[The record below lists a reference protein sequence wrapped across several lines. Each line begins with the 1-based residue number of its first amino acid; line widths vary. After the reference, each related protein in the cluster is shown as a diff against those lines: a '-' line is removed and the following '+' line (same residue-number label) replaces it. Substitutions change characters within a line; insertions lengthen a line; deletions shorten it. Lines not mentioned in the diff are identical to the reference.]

1 MIPKPQNPKYNCIN
15 IKVKYKR
22 NRSSGKTISRSLT
35 PSSNDLLNQP
45 ASGCRTSRDSV
56 HIVVHVETPDSPTPR
71 HSTGP
76 LEHQPPRL
84 PPSTHRCREECFR
97 ASKASDHMLN
107 SISNLFPLLLF
118 LYPSNLLGC
127 TLFNS
132 LAHLGGPTGQLE
144 LELTVESKFGFRL
157 ALIIE
162 KARRFANQSCSWI

>member
-1 MIPKPQNPKYNCIN
+1 MLNQKPQNPKYNCIN

-22 NRSSGKTISRSLT
+22 NRTSGKTISRSLT

-71 HSTGP
+71 HSTGQ
-76 LEHQPPRL
+76 LEHPAHRL

-97 ASKASDHMLN
+97 ASKASDHMFN

-127 TLFNS
+127 TLLNPMS
-132 LAHLGGPTGQLE
+132 HHGGLTSQL
-144 LELTVESKFGFRL
+144 TAG
-157 ALIIE
+157 AD
-162 KARRFANQSCSWI
+162 C